1 MLYQRFYDEHDREK
15 LKARFYGFL
24 LIKASRA
31 SCFCKVVT
39 LMTITHP
46 AISTADYKSVIDN
59 NSNMSIQNS
68 NDE

>member
-1 MLYQRFYDEHDREK
+1 REK

-39 LMTITHP
+39 LMTISHF
-46 AISTADYKSVIDN
+46 AITDAHQGKSMNDN
-59 NSNMSIQNS
+59 TNINMRNSH
-68 NDE
+68 DK

>member
-39 LMTITHP
+39 LITIARV
-46 AISTADYKSVIDN
+46 AIYVAEYQSAADGNLYKNIR
-59 NSNMSIQNS
+59 NSRY
-68 NDE
+68 E

>member
-31 SCFCKVVT
+31 SRFCKVVT
-39 LMTITHP
+39 LMTISHL
-46 AISTADYKSVIDN
+46 AITAAHQGKSINDN
-59 NSNMSIQNS
+59 ANINMKNS
-68 NDE
+68 NDK